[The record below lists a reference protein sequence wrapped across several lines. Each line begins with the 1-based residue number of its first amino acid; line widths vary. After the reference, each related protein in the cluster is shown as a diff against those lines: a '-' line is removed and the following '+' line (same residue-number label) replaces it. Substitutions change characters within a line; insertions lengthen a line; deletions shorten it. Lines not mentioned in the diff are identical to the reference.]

1 PSRRKIFICRPT
13 APADEI
19 PCARR
24 IIASLASE
32 AYRRPALSED
42 VESLMA
48 FYGDARKGHDF
59 EAGIKAALQALL
71 ASPKFVMRFEST
83 PASARPGQ
91 PYRISDADLASRL
104 SFFLWNT
111 LPDAELTK
119 AAQSNTLHTPAV
131 LEKQVRRM

>member
-1 PSRRKIFICRPT
+1 RRKIFICRPT
-13 APADEI
+13 GSADEI
-19 PCARR
+19 PCARK
-24 IIASLASE
+24 IIAGLAGD
-32 AYRRPALSED
+32 AYRRPPNNED
-42 VESLMA
+42 VESLMQ

-71 ASPKFVMRFEST
+71 ASPKFVLRFEST

-91 PYRISDADLASRL
+91 TYRIRDADLASRL

-111 LPDAELTK
+111 LPDAELTR
-119 AAQSNTLHTPAV
+119 AASANTLHTPAV